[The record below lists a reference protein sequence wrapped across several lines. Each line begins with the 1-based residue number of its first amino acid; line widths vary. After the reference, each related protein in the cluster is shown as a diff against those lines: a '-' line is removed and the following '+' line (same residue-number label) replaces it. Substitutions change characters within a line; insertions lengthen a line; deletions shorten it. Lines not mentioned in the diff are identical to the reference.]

1 MSDQHKQENPAWG
14 ENSALM
20 APALLGAS
28 AGLIVGD
35 MMHGSA
41 RRGLGLGMGILGVA
55 LVAPYVFGTARG
67 LITGPRSK
75 FGVRKRI
82 QSIRDGGMGD
92 PAQAADFDDVDHELR
107 EQGVV

>member
-1 MSDQHKQENPAWG
+1 MSDEHKQENPAWV
-14 ENSALM
+14 ENTALT
-20 APALLGAS
+20 APAILGAS

-41 RRGLGLGMGILGVA
+41 RRGVGLGLGILGVA

-67 LITGPRSK
+67 LLTGPRSK
-75 FGVRKRI
+75 VGVRRRI
-82 QSIRDGGMGD
+82 QSIRDGGMGEAD
-92 PAQAADFDDVDHELR
+92 QAADYDEVDNELR

>member
-1 MSDQHKQENPAWG
+1 MSDEHKQENPAWV
-14 ENSALM
+14 ENSALT
-20 APALLGAS
+20 APAILGAS

-41 RRGLGLGMGILGVA
+41 RRGVGLGLGVVGIA
-55 LVAPYVFGTARG
+55 LLAPYLFGTARG

-92 PAQAADFDDVDHELR
+92 SDQAADYDEVENELR